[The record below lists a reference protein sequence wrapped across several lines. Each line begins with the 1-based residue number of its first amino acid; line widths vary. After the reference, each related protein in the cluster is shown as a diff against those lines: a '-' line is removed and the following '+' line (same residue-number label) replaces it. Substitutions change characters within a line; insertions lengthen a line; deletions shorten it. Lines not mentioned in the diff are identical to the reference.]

1 MNLQERLKQSV
12 ASSSTVVAEVLPK
25 SNIAQKVNRIGLTAD
40 SIREGLQ
47 VVSNEPMLQPSDI
60 ELAYVASVF
69 ENKGFHQI
77 DLVTFEAVSDIGRA
91 EFVDLN
97 NQLKTFTSKM
107 TAVKTPGLFPLMA
120 LLQKDIDKA
129 DFEGIWNKTVNA
141 KPTLMARFLNMFD
154 RSAKDQSLTD
164 QYQNIFKTLTE
175 RGKGLE
181 ATISDIERKLVLQ
194 KAEQLRNIAMLESS
208 FEIYYQSFVALRK
221 QYILCQYLEYSYAK
235 QLENYKAT
243 VNPESDLMLAK
254 NVKDYENMMTDISNR
269 RLMLHAAMLKLP
281 ITVEQNKQLIRVCKN
296 LTKEI
301 DITQQ
306 SSFPS
311 IRSSMAGL
319 GISLNAQQGML
330 GNEAARK
337 LEENSSKLLMKT
349 VSDLSV
355 KSILMSSESRLQDA
369 NNIKSLVEDFK
380 NMHDRISAA
389 EQQSAANYQE
399 TENILN
405 EVSHE
410 IKHIVGK

>member
-12 ASSSTVVAEVLPK
+12 ASSNTVVAEVLPK